1 MTLKVERKNTVVNLS
16 SRELTEVETE
26 VLSKG
31 LNFFPTPG
39 EPVLASI
46 HTDLEKFHNNLRW
59 KQHFSEQL
67 HTIFSNLEKNISCS
81 KVFRKES
88 SHKPPMGSQYLETFA
103 TLNEI
108 ELAGSKVHNPKKQNL
123 SVKEKSA
130 IKTLY
135 KDKFITIKP
144 ADKGGAVVVLNT
156 TDYVKEPN
164 KQLSNPNFS
173 EKVPEDL
180 TETHTRKVN
189 TYIDGL
195 IEAGQLNNKLRSRLL
210 TTDTKTPSF
219 YLLPKLDKPKRPPKG
234 RPIISANGCATEKIS
249 ARHPDQPPGPSLGK
263 KVFPVRRVTP
273 KKASREVGIFF
284 FFFLFSIFH

>member
-1 MTLKVERKNTVVNLS
+1 
-16 SRELTEVETE
+16 
-26 VLSKG
+26 
-31 LNFFPTPG
+31 
-39 EPVLASI
+39 
-46 HTDLEKFHNNLRW
+46 
-59 KQHFSEQL
+59 
-67 HTIFSNLEKNISCS
+67 
-81 KVFRKES
+81 
-88 SHKPPMGSQYLETFA
+88 MGSQYLETFA

-123 SVKEKSA
+123 SVKEKCA

-164 KQLSNPNFS
+164 KQLSNPNFN

-249 ARHPDQPPGPSLGK
+249 AIHPDQPPG
-263 KVFPVRRVTP
+263 T
-273 KKASREVGIFF
+273 
-284 FFFLFSIFH
+284 